1 MVDFKFLTQSNDNRN
16 NTSGFRK
23 NSADNASSN
32 NDFDA
37 IHVYLRVFFLIRKFL
52 MIISN
57 KDPEKYPLEYQ
68 NTYKGLKYNEEIDIS
83 ILYIGNLEYDRINYK
98 GNEVFLADID
108 EMFILMEIIPE
119 KSNLCTIVGLENWKN
134 LMISPDFSK
143 NLLVVT
149 VKRKKNANFILKGTE
164 YQDLSLL
171 LKKLQQRI
179 QFSLLIEGELIKSF
193 FEDTSGKILGYNIL

>member
-37 IHVYLRVFFLIRKFL
+37 IQVYLRVFFLIRKFL

-193 FEDTSGKILGYNIL
+193 FEDTSGKIFFNK